1 MDGVV
6 DKRAA
11 SFFLLCVVAAVI
23 AACSQDKDKAP
34 IGDPNV
40 LPTRYREEIIDTL
53 RGQIFS
59 KNETTSVT
67 NAMISDPVL
76 RPVGTEQHYT
86 VCVRYTAHG
95 TAYNLTAN
103 VERIGYFYGG
113 HLNQL
118 VETTGGECH
127 NAVYKP
133 FPDLDKVCIGKG
145 CK

>member
-1 MDGVV
+1 MDSVV
-6 DKRAA
+6 DKCAA
-11 SFFLLCVVAAVI
+11 SLLLLCAIAAVI
-23 AACSQDKDKAP
+23 AACAQDKDKASN
-34 IGDPNV
+34 GDPNAF
-40 LPTRYREEIIDTL
+40 PTRYREEIIETL
-53 RGQIFS
+53 REQIFS

-67 NAMISDPVL
+67 NAMVSDPVL

-118 VETTGGECH
+118 VETAGGDCQK
-127 NAVYKP
+127 AAYKP
-133 FPDLDKVCIGKG
+133 FPDLDRACIGKG